1 MFANG
6 PPERRD
12 YFIGTV
18 LTEPASEATRS
29 QIAGA
34 ARQAM
39 SEDQDIDRVII
50 IGWPPVRVE
59 MPYHTLAIYD
69 RPA

>member
-1 MFANG
+1 
-6 PPERRD
+6 
-12 YFIGTV
+12 
-18 LTEPASEATRS
+18 
-29 QIAGA
+29 
-34 ARQAM
+34 M